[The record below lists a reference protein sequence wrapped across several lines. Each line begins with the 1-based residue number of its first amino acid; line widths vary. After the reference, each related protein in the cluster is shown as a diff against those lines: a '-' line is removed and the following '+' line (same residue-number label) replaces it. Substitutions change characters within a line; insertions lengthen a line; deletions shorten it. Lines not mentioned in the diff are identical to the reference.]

1 MKKTKR
7 IWIYGKCHPKAG
19 VWVRHEAGRLWI
31 TCRMCETLIAEIAVP
46 SEVCKWQ
53 EDDSGTWESQCG
65 NSFVINDGTP
75 EENRMLFCC
84 YCGGEIEQIQY
95 QEAEVK
101 PC

>member
-7 IWIYGKCHPKAG
+7 IWIYGKCHPKA
-19 VWVRHEAGRLWI
+19 V
-31 TCRMCETLIAEIAVP
+31 IAEIAVP

-65 NSFVINDGTP
+65 NSFEINDGTP

-95 QEAEVK
+95 QEEEEV
-101 PC
+101 